1 MAGTSTEVK
10 RLEEY
15 IDQSDWRVKAN
26 ANQGYSV
33 GGAILNVAGGA
44 AAGFWFK
51 QYGEEI
57 ANLHKD
63 GDFYIHDLDYVSGYC
78 CGHSLRSLLLEGF
91 NGVEGKISSN
101 PPKHLSSALNQ
112 MVNFLGTLQNE
123 WAGAQAFSSVDTLLA
138 PYVWIE
144 REDIRKEMQNLGA
157 DVDNDDAKQKI
168 EEALT
173 KRVHQL
179 FQELIFNLS
188 VSSRWGNQTVF
199 SNFSFDIKP
208 PKDLADKNPIVGG
221 EPMNMVYADF
231 QKEMDLINI
240 TFCDVMYEG
249 DRDGRIFS
257 FPIPTYS
264 MTKDFPYYS
273 DVGDAIFK
281 LTAKY
286 GSPYFANYTN
296 TTMSPEDARS
306 MCPLTGDTKVLV
318 RSSRGTMTMTIHD
331 MYRNWLCGKVKN
343 YYVWDGGSWCKAI
356 PNCQGKQSFL
366 IITLG
371 NGDIVKMGKHHLQY
385 LPEKNASIEAKDLQ
399 IGDYIPFNSKQTND
413 DVALG
418 SFEAGVVIGAFAGDG
433 SFDRD
438 GVIYSLSSEP
448 KDDETEKYI
457 REFFETLGFGV
468 SKFVQGGLRTI
479 RCGNGSKSYITRFIE
494 GTALTKKFKSI
505 VFKQS
510 SDFLRGILY
519 GFKLTDG
526 SRDRNRLYSASEMLM
541 DDLKIITNILGKK
554 HSLVNA
560 DERPNRLGTNPVYRL
575 DIPDR
580 ASYGELFKTIGGY
593 NCYPITDIREVDE
606 EQTLY
611 CMEVQNDN
619 HLFTLANGIL
629 THNCRLRLDLR
640 ELKRRGGGLFGS
652 SEQTGSIGVVTLNMA
667 RIGALY
673 KTKEEMY
680 KRIDYLMDMAKT
692 SLLIKRK
699 VITDLLERGFYPYTK
714 RYLGSFNNFFNT
726 IGVNGMNEMVEN
738 MTDKKENITTEFG
751 QAFCEETLKHINDRL
766 LKYQQESGSLWNME
780 GTPAEGATY
789 KLAMSDKKKYGSEYV
804 YYTNSS
810 QLPTGFTDDPFLAI
824 KMQENLQSLYTG
836 GTVLHL
842 YLSRALGNTETQSR
856 DLTRE
861 LIRRAMIHSKLPY
874 VSATPVFSVCPEHG
888 YIYGENPVCPK
899 CGKKTEV
906 WSRVMGYYRPRDS
919 YNIGKRYEHDHKK
932 LFDAELTQKELEVEK
947 DEIVPMKTVDGQFID
962 KHAA

>member
-157 DVDNDDAKQKI
+157 DVDSDDVKQKI

-306 MCPLTGDTKVLV
+306 MCPLTGDTKVLIRTYNGV
-318 RSSRGTMTMTIHD
+318 DNIEIGELFNKCEENSKYSFE
-331 MYRNWLCGKVKN
+331 
-343 YYVWDGGSWCKAI
+343 VWDGEKWCYAK
-356 PNCQGKQSFL
+356 PNYQGIQKYL
-366 IITLG
+366 IIKTDTG
-371 NGDIVKMGKHHLQY
+371 EIIKMGMNHIQCLLDGSTKLGSELKVGDE
-385 LPEKNASIEAKDLQ
+385 LPFILLAQLKYHGFEFSSPCYGSRKIASIK
-399 IGDYIPFNSKQTND
+399 
-413 DVALG
+413 
-418 SFEAGVVIGAFAGDG
+418 EAG
-433 SFDRD
+433 
-438 GVIYSLSSEP
+438 
-448 KDDETEKYI
+448 
-457 REFFETLGFGV
+457 
-468 SKFVQGGLRTI
+468 
-479 RCGNGSKSYITRFIE
+479 
-494 GTALTKKFKSI
+494 
-505 VFKQS
+505 
-510 SDFLRGILY
+510 
-519 GFKLTDG
+519 
-526 SRDRNRLYSASEMLM
+526 
-541 DDLKIITNILGKK
+541 
-554 HSLVNA
+554 
-560 DERPNRLGTNPVYRL
+560 DERP
-575 DIPDR
+575 
-580 ASYGELFKTIGGY
+580 
-593 NCYPITDIREVDE
+593 
-606 EQTLY
+606 LY

-619 HLFTLANGIL
+619 HLFLLANGIL

-919 YNIGKRYEHDHKK
+919 YNIGKRYEHDHKR

>member
-157 DVDNDDAKQKI
+157 DVDSDDAKQKI

-306 MCPLTGDTKVLV
+306 MC
-318 RSSRGTMTMTIHD
+318 
-331 MYRNWLCGKVKN
+331 
-343 YYVWDGGSWCKAI
+343 
-356 PNCQGKQSFL
+356 
-366 IITLG
+366 
-371 NGDIVKMGKHHLQY
+371 
-385 LPEKNASIEAKDLQ
+385 
-399 IGDYIPFNSKQTND
+399 
-413 DVALG
+413 
-418 SFEAGVVIGAFAGDG
+418 
-433 SFDRD
+433 
-438 GVIYSLSSEP
+438 
-448 KDDETEKYI
+448 
-457 REFFETLGFGV
+457 
-468 SKFVQGGLRTI
+468 
-479 RCGNGSKSYITRFIE
+479 
-494 GTALTKKFKSI
+494 
-505 VFKQS
+505 
-510 SDFLRGILY
+510 
-519 GFKLTDG
+519 
-526 SRDRNRLYSASEMLM
+526 
-541 DDLKIITNILGKK
+541 
-554 HSLVNA
+554 
-560 DERPNRLGTNPVYRL
+560 
-575 DIPDR
+575 
-580 ASYGELFKTIGGY
+580 
-593 NCYPITDIREVDE
+593 
-606 EQTLY
+606 
-611 CMEVQNDN
+611 
-619 HLFTLANGIL
+619 
-629 THNCRLRLDLR
+629 CRLRLDLR

-962 KHAA
+962 KQAA

>member
-157 DVDNDDAKQKI
+157 DVDSDDAKQKI

-318 RSSRGTMTMTIHD
+318 RTYNGVDNIEIGELFNKCEENSKYSFE
-331 MYRNWLCGKVKN
+331 
-343 YYVWDGGSWCKAI
+343 VWDGEKWCYAK
-356 PNCQGKQSFL
+356 PNYQGIQKYL
-366 IITLG
+366 IIKTDTG
-371 NGDIVKMGKHHLQY
+371 EIIKMGMNHIQCLLDGSIKLGSELKVGDE
-385 LPEKNASIEAKDLQ
+385 LPFILLAQLKYNGFEFSSPCYGSRKIASIKEA
-399 IGDYIPFNSKQTND
+399 
-413 DVALG
+413 
-418 SFEAGVVIGAFAGDG
+418 E
-433 SFDRD
+433 
-438 GVIYSLSSEP
+438 
-448 KDDETEKYI
+448 
-457 REFFETLGFGV
+457 
-468 SKFVQGGLRTI
+468 
-479 RCGNGSKSYITRFIE
+479 
-494 GTALTKKFKSI
+494 
-505 VFKQS
+505 
-510 SDFLRGILY
+510 
-519 GFKLTDG
+519 
-526 SRDRNRLYSASEMLM
+526 
-541 DDLKIITNILGKK
+541 
-554 HSLVNA
+554 
-560 DERPNRLGTNPVYRL
+560 DERP
-575 DIPDR
+575 
-580 ASYGELFKTIGGY
+580 
-593 NCYPITDIREVDE
+593 
-606 EQTLY
+606 LY

-947 DEIVPMKTVDGQFID
+947 DEIVPMKTVDGQLID

>member
-157 DVDNDDAKQKI
+157 DVDNDDAKRKI

-306 MCPLTGDTKVLV
+306 MCPLTGDTKVLIRTYNGV
-318 RSSRGTMTMTIHD
+318 DNIEIGELFNKCEENSKYSFE
-331 MYRNWLCGKVKN
+331 
-343 YYVWDGGSWCKAI
+343 VWDGEKWCYAK
-356 PNCQGKQSFL
+356 PNYQGIQKYL
-366 IITLG
+366 IIKTDTG
-371 NGDIVKMGKHHLQY
+371 EIIKMGMNHIQCLLDGSTKLGSELKVGDE
-385 LPEKNASIEAKDLQ
+385 LPFILLAQLKYHGFEFSSPCYGSRKIASIK
-399 IGDYIPFNSKQTND
+399 
-413 DVALG
+413 
-418 SFEAGVVIGAFAGDG
+418 EAG
-433 SFDRD
+433 
-438 GVIYSLSSEP
+438 
-448 KDDETEKYI
+448 
-457 REFFETLGFGV
+457 
-468 SKFVQGGLRTI
+468 
-479 RCGNGSKSYITRFIE
+479 
-494 GTALTKKFKSI
+494 
-505 VFKQS
+505 
-510 SDFLRGILY
+510 
-519 GFKLTDG
+519 
-526 SRDRNRLYSASEMLM
+526 
-541 DDLKIITNILGKK
+541 
-554 HSLVNA
+554 
-560 DERPNRLGTNPVYRL
+560 DERP
-575 DIPDR
+575 
-580 ASYGELFKTIGGY
+580 
-593 NCYPITDIREVDE
+593 
-606 EQTLY
+606 LY

-619 HLFTLANGIL
+619 HLFLLANGIL

>member
-157 DVDNDDAKQKI
+157 DVDSDDVKQKI

-306 MCPLTGDTKVLV
+306 MCPLTGDTKVLIRTYNGV
-318 RSSRGTMTMTIHD
+318 DNIEIGELFNKCEENSKYSFE
-331 MYRNWLCGKVKN
+331 
-343 YYVWDGGSWCKAI
+343 VWDGEKWCYAK
-356 PNCQGKQSFL
+356 PNYQGIQKYL
-366 IITLG
+366 IIKTDTG
-371 NGDIVKMGKHHLQY
+371 EIIKMGMNHIQCLLDGSTKLGSELKVGDE
-385 LPEKNASIEAKDLQ
+385 LPFILLAQLKYHGFEFSSPCYGSRKIASIK
-399 IGDYIPFNSKQTND
+399 
-413 DVALG
+413 
-418 SFEAGVVIGAFAGDG
+418 EAG
-433 SFDRD
+433 
-438 GVIYSLSSEP
+438 
-448 KDDETEKYI
+448 
-457 REFFETLGFGV
+457 
-468 SKFVQGGLRTI
+468 
-479 RCGNGSKSYITRFIE
+479 
-494 GTALTKKFKSI
+494 
-505 VFKQS
+505 
-510 SDFLRGILY
+510 
-519 GFKLTDG
+519 
-526 SRDRNRLYSASEMLM
+526 
-541 DDLKIITNILGKK
+541 
-554 HSLVNA
+554 
-560 DERPNRLGTNPVYRL
+560 DERP
-575 DIPDR
+575 
-580 ASYGELFKTIGGY
+580 
-593 NCYPITDIREVDE
+593 
-606 EQTLY
+606 LY

-619 HLFTLANGIL
+619 HLFLLANGIL

-640 ELKRRGGGLFGS
+640 ELKRRGGVLFGS

-919 YNIGKRYEHDHKK
+919 YNIGKRYEHDHKR

>member
-1 MAGTSTEVK
+1 MAGVSTEVK

-51 QYGEEI
+51 QYGDEI

-144 REDIRKEMQNLGA
+144 REDIRKEFKDLGV
-157 DVDNDDAKQKI
+157 DVEKDEIEAKI
-168 EEALT
+168 EETLK
-173 KRVHQL
+173 KRVHQQI
-179 FQELIFNLS
+179 QELIFNLS

-199 SNFSFDIKP
+199 SNFSFDIRP

-221 EPMNMVYADF
+221 EPMDMVYADF
-231 QKEMDLINI
+231 QKEMDLLNI
-240 TFCDVMYEG
+240 TFCNVMYEG

-273 DVGDAIFK
+273 EVGDAIFR

-306 MCPLTGDTKVLV
+306 MCPLTGDTEVLV
-318 RSSRGTMTMTIHD
+318 RHEHGALVKPIKE
-331 MYRNWLCGKVKN
+331 MYDTCEKDGSL
-343 YYVWDGGSWCKAI
+343 YYQVWDGEAWRNAR
-356 PNCQGKQSFL
+356 PNCQGKQKYL
-366 IITLG
+366 ILTLKSG
-371 NGDIVKMGKHHLQY
+371 ETIKMGKHHLQF
-385 LPEKNASIEAKDLQ
+385 LPERKDSVEAQELKV
-399 IGDYIPFNSKQTND
+399 GDFLAYDTNCP
-413 DVALG
+413 
-418 SFEAGVVIGAFAGDG
+418 
-433 SFDRD
+433 D
-438 GVIYSLSSEP
+438 GVLTNQATNVLIEQESEAH
-448 KDDETEKYI
+448 I
-457 REFFETLGFGV
+457 L
-468 SKFVQGGLRTI
+468 
-479 RCGNGSKSYITRFIE
+479 NGYYCE
-494 GTALTKKFKSI
+494 
-505 VFKQS
+505 Q
-510 SDFLRGILY
+510 
-519 GFKLTDG
+519 
-526 SRDRNRLYSASEMLM
+526 
-541 DDLKIITNILGKK
+541 
-554 HSLVNA
+554 
-560 DERPNRLGTNPVYRL
+560 
-575 DIPDR
+575 
-580 ASYGELFKTIGGY
+580 
-593 NCYPITDIREVDE
+593 ITDIKESDTE
-606 EQTLY
+606 ETLY
-611 CMEVQNDN
+611 CMEVDNEN
-619 HLFTLANGIL
+619 HLFTLGNGIL

-640 ELKRRGGGLFGS
+640 ELKKRGGGLFGS

-673 KTKEEMY
+673 KTEEEMF
-680 KRIDYLMDMAKT
+680 KRVDYLMEMAKT
-692 SLLIKRK
+692 SLLIKRR

-726 IGVNGMNEMVEN
+726 IGVNGVNEMIEN
-738 MTDKKENITTEFG
+738 MTDKKENITTDFGREF
-751 QAFCEETLKHINDRL
+751 AEKILTHINDRL
-766 LKYQQESGSLWNME
+766 LKYQQESGSLWNLE
-780 GTPAEGATY
+780 ATPAEGATY

-804 YYTNSS
+804 YYTNST

-842 YLSRALGNTETQSR
+842 YLSKALGNTDAQSR

-861 LIRRAMIHSKLPY
+861 LVKRSISQSKLPY
-874 VSATPVFSVCPEHG
+874 VSITPVFSVCPEHG
-888 YIYGENPVCPK
+888 YIYGEHAVCPK

-919 YNIGKRYEHDHKK
+919 YNVGKRYEHDNKK
-932 LFDAELTQKELEVEK
+932 LFDAELTQKELESEENLEPFK
-947 DEIVPMKTVDGQFID
+947 DCAGEEV
-962 KHAA
+962 HEAA

>member
-51 QYGEEI
+51 QYGDEI

-157 DVDNDDAKQKI
+157 DVDSEEAKQKI
-168 EEALT
+168 EEVLK

-273 DVGDAIFK
+273 EVGDAIFK

-318 RSSRGTMTMTIHD
+318 RTYKGTDTIEISK
-331 MYRNWLCGKVKN
+331 LFGKCEETPN
-343 YYVWDGGSWCKAI
+343 FAFEVWDGEKWCNAK
-356 PNCQGKQSFL
+356 PNYQGVQKYL
-366 IITLG
+366 IIKMDMG
-371 NGDIVKMGKHHLQY
+371 EIVKMGLNHIQCLSDGTAKLGSELKIGDEIPFIRLAQVEHKCLVDTVPCY
-385 LPEKNASIEAKDLQ
+385 GSRKIASIQ
-399 IGDYIPFNSKQTND
+399 
-413 DVALG
+413 
-418 SFEAGVVIGAFAGDG
+418 EAG
-433 SFDRD
+433 
-438 GVIYSLSSEP
+438 
-448 KDDETEKYI
+448 DE
-457 REFFETLGFGV
+457 
-468 SKFVQGGLRTI
+468 Q
-479 RCGNGSKSYITRFIE
+479 
-494 GTALTKKFKSI
+494 
-505 VFKQS
+505 
-510 SDFLRGILY
+510 
-519 GFKLTDG
+519 
-526 SRDRNRLYSASEMLM
+526 
-541 DDLKIITNILGKK
+541 
-554 HSLVNA
+554 
-560 DERPNRLGTNPVYRL
+560 P
-575 DIPDR
+575 
-580 ASYGELFKTIGGY
+580 
-593 NCYPITDIREVDE
+593 
-606 EQTLY
+606 LY

-714 RYLGSFNNFFNT
+714 RYLGSFKNFFNT

-751 QAFCEETLKHINDRL
+751 QAFCEETLKHINDNL
-766 LKYQQESGSLWNME
+766 LKYQQESDTLWNME
-780 GTPAEGATY
+780 ATPAEGCFAGDTKVVTTEGVKRMDEIVGRTDIGVLSYNEKTHKREFKTPDWVRQTGVKRVLKVTFDNGQEVICTGNHPFAVFQSNNESEEIKYVAAQDLKEGMMQSNHIVKSVEWLDYEIPVYNMEIPVNHNYFVGGDKGVLVHNCTY

-861 LIRRAMIHSKLPY
+861 LIRRAMVHSKLPY

-888 YIYGENPVCPK
+888 YIYGESPVCPK

>member
-51 QYGEEI
+51 QYGDEI

-144 REDIRKEMQNLGA
+144 REDIRKELADMGA
-157 DVDNDDAKQKI
+157 DVDTAESKKKI
-168 EEALT
+168 EDVLK

-240 TFCDVMYEG
+240 TFCEVMYEG

-273 DVGDAIFK
+273 EVGDAIFK

-306 MCPLTGDTKVLV
+306 MC
-318 RSSRGTMTMTIHD
+318 
-331 MYRNWLCGKVKN
+331 
-343 YYVWDGGSWCKAI
+343 
-356 PNCQGKQSFL
+356 
-366 IITLG
+366 
-371 NGDIVKMGKHHLQY
+371 
-385 LPEKNASIEAKDLQ
+385 
-399 IGDYIPFNSKQTND
+399 
-413 DVALG
+413 
-418 SFEAGVVIGAFAGDG
+418 
-433 SFDRD
+433 
-438 GVIYSLSSEP
+438 
-448 KDDETEKYI
+448 
-457 REFFETLGFGV
+457 
-468 SKFVQGGLRTI
+468 
-479 RCGNGSKSYITRFIE
+479 
-494 GTALTKKFKSI
+494 
-505 VFKQS
+505 
-510 SDFLRGILY
+510 
-519 GFKLTDG
+519 
-526 SRDRNRLYSASEMLM
+526 
-541 DDLKIITNILGKK
+541 
-554 HSLVNA
+554 
-560 DERPNRLGTNPVYRL
+560 
-575 DIPDR
+575 
-580 ASYGELFKTIGGY
+580 
-593 NCYPITDIREVDE
+593 
-606 EQTLY
+606 
-611 CMEVQNDN
+611 
-619 HLFTLANGIL
+619 
-629 THNCRLRLDLR
+629 CRLRLDLR

-714 RYLGSFNNFFNT
+714 RYLGSFKNFFNT
-726 IGVNGMNEMVEN
+726 IGVNGMNEMIEN

-751 QAFCEETLKHINDRL
+751 QVFCEETLKHINDNL
-766 LKYQQESGSLWNME
+766 LKYQQESDTLWNME
-780 GTPAEGATY
+780 ATPAEGCFAGDTEVVTTEGVKRIDEIVGRTDIGVLSYNEKTHKREFRTPDWVRQTGVKRVLKVTFDNGQEVICTGNHPFAVLQSDVEAEEIKYVAAQDLKAGMLQPNHIVKSVEWLDYEIPVYNMEIPENHNYFVGGDKGVLVHNCTY

-861 LIRRAMIHSKLPY
+861 LIRRAMVHSKLPY

-932 LFDAELTQKELEVEK
+932 LFDAELTQKELEIEK

>member
-157 DVDNDDAKQKI
+157 DVDNDDAKRKI

-306 MCPLTGDTKVLV
+306 MC
-318 RSSRGTMTMTIHD
+318 
-331 MYRNWLCGKVKN
+331 
-343 YYVWDGGSWCKAI
+343 
-356 PNCQGKQSFL
+356 
-366 IITLG
+366 
-371 NGDIVKMGKHHLQY
+371 
-385 LPEKNASIEAKDLQ
+385 
-399 IGDYIPFNSKQTND
+399 
-413 DVALG
+413 
-418 SFEAGVVIGAFAGDG
+418 
-433 SFDRD
+433 
-438 GVIYSLSSEP
+438 
-448 KDDETEKYI
+448 
-457 REFFETLGFGV
+457 
-468 SKFVQGGLRTI
+468 
-479 RCGNGSKSYITRFIE
+479 
-494 GTALTKKFKSI
+494 
-505 VFKQS
+505 
-510 SDFLRGILY
+510 
-519 GFKLTDG
+519 
-526 SRDRNRLYSASEMLM
+526 
-541 DDLKIITNILGKK
+541 
-554 HSLVNA
+554 
-560 DERPNRLGTNPVYRL
+560 
-575 DIPDR
+575 
-580 ASYGELFKTIGGY
+580 
-593 NCYPITDIREVDE
+593 
-606 EQTLY
+606 
-611 CMEVQNDN
+611 
-619 HLFTLANGIL
+619 
-629 THNCRLRLDLR
+629 CRLRLDLR

-751 QAFCEETLKHINDRL
+751 QAFCEETLRHINDRL

-962 KHAA
+962 KHVA

>member
-157 DVDNDDAKQKI
+157 DVDSDDAKQKI

-306 MCPLTGDTKVLV
+306 MC
-318 RSSRGTMTMTIHD
+318 
-331 MYRNWLCGKVKN
+331 
-343 YYVWDGGSWCKAI
+343 
-356 PNCQGKQSFL
+356 
-366 IITLG
+366 
-371 NGDIVKMGKHHLQY
+371 
-385 LPEKNASIEAKDLQ
+385 
-399 IGDYIPFNSKQTND
+399 
-413 DVALG
+413 
-418 SFEAGVVIGAFAGDG
+418 
-433 SFDRD
+433 
-438 GVIYSLSSEP
+438 
-448 KDDETEKYI
+448 
-457 REFFETLGFGV
+457 
-468 SKFVQGGLRTI
+468 
-479 RCGNGSKSYITRFIE
+479 
-494 GTALTKKFKSI
+494 
-505 VFKQS
+505 
-510 SDFLRGILY
+510 
-519 GFKLTDG
+519 
-526 SRDRNRLYSASEMLM
+526 
-541 DDLKIITNILGKK
+541 
-554 HSLVNA
+554 
-560 DERPNRLGTNPVYRL
+560 
-575 DIPDR
+575 
-580 ASYGELFKTIGGY
+580 
-593 NCYPITDIREVDE
+593 
-606 EQTLY
+606 
-611 CMEVQNDN
+611 
-619 HLFTLANGIL
+619 
-629 THNCRLRLDLR
+629 CRLRLDLR

-888 YIYGENPVCPK
+888 YIYGETPVCPK

>member
-306 MCPLTGDTKVLV
+306 MC
-318 RSSRGTMTMTIHD
+318 
-331 MYRNWLCGKVKN
+331 
-343 YYVWDGGSWCKAI
+343 
-356 PNCQGKQSFL
+356 
-366 IITLG
+366 
-371 NGDIVKMGKHHLQY
+371 
-385 LPEKNASIEAKDLQ
+385 
-399 IGDYIPFNSKQTND
+399 
-413 DVALG
+413 
-418 SFEAGVVIGAFAGDG
+418 
-433 SFDRD
+433 
-438 GVIYSLSSEP
+438 
-448 KDDETEKYI
+448 
-457 REFFETLGFGV
+457 
-468 SKFVQGGLRTI
+468 
-479 RCGNGSKSYITRFIE
+479 
-494 GTALTKKFKSI
+494 
-505 VFKQS
+505 
-510 SDFLRGILY
+510 
-519 GFKLTDG
+519 
-526 SRDRNRLYSASEMLM
+526 
-541 DDLKIITNILGKK
+541 
-554 HSLVNA
+554 
-560 DERPNRLGTNPVYRL
+560 
-575 DIPDR
+575 
-580 ASYGELFKTIGGY
+580 
-593 NCYPITDIREVDE
+593 
-606 EQTLY
+606 
-611 CMEVQNDN
+611 
-619 HLFTLANGIL
+619 
-629 THNCRLRLDLR
+629 CRLRLDLR

>member
-318 RSSRGTMTMTIHD
+318 RTYNGVDNIEIGELF
-331 MYRNWLCGKVKN
+331 NKCEEN
-343 YYVWDGGSWCKAI
+343 YKYTFEVWDGEKWCYAK
-356 PNCQGKQSFL
+356 PNYQGIQKYL
-366 IITLG
+366 IIKTDTG
-371 NGDIVKMGKHHLQY
+371 EIIKMGMNHIQCLLDGSTKLGSELKVGDE
-385 LPEKNASIEAKDLQ
+385 LPFILLAQLKYRGFEFSSPCYGSRKIASIKEA
-399 IGDYIPFNSKQTND
+399 
-413 DVALG
+413 V
-418 SFEAGVVIGAFAGDG
+418 
-433 SFDRD
+433 
-438 GVIYSLSSEP
+438 
-448 KDDETEKYI
+448 
-457 REFFETLGFGV
+457 
-468 SKFVQGGLRTI
+468 
-479 RCGNGSKSYITRFIE
+479 
-494 GTALTKKFKSI
+494 
-505 VFKQS
+505 
-510 SDFLRGILY
+510 
-519 GFKLTDG
+519 
-526 SRDRNRLYSASEMLM
+526 
-541 DDLKIITNILGKK
+541 
-554 HSLVNA
+554 
-560 DERPNRLGTNPVYRL
+560 DERP
-575 DIPDR
+575 
-580 ASYGELFKTIGGY
+580 
-593 NCYPITDIREVDE
+593 
-606 EQTLY
+606 LY

-619 HLFTLANGIL
+619 HLFLLANGIL

-751 QAFCEETLKHINDRL
+751 QAFCEETLRHINDRL

>member
-157 DVDNDDAKQKI
+157 DVDSDDAKQKI

-306 MCPLTGDTKVLV
+306 MC
-318 RSSRGTMTMTIHD
+318 
-331 MYRNWLCGKVKN
+331 
-343 YYVWDGGSWCKAI
+343 
-356 PNCQGKQSFL
+356 
-366 IITLG
+366 
-371 NGDIVKMGKHHLQY
+371 
-385 LPEKNASIEAKDLQ
+385 
-399 IGDYIPFNSKQTND
+399 
-413 DVALG
+413 
-418 SFEAGVVIGAFAGDG
+418 
-433 SFDRD
+433 
-438 GVIYSLSSEP
+438 
-448 KDDETEKYI
+448 
-457 REFFETLGFGV
+457 
-468 SKFVQGGLRTI
+468 
-479 RCGNGSKSYITRFIE
+479 
-494 GTALTKKFKSI
+494 
-505 VFKQS
+505 
-510 SDFLRGILY
+510 
-519 GFKLTDG
+519 
-526 SRDRNRLYSASEMLM
+526 
-541 DDLKIITNILGKK
+541 
-554 HSLVNA
+554 
-560 DERPNRLGTNPVYRL
+560 
-575 DIPDR
+575 
-580 ASYGELFKTIGGY
+580 
-593 NCYPITDIREVDE
+593 
-606 EQTLY
+606 
-611 CMEVQNDN
+611 
-619 HLFTLANGIL
+619 
-629 THNCRLRLDLR
+629 CRLRLDLR

-861 LIRRAMIHSKLPY
+861 LIRRAMFYSKLPY

-947 DEIVPMKTVDGQFID
+947 DEIVPMKTVDGQFVD

>member
-1 MAGTSTEVK
+1 MAGVSTEVK

-51 QYGEEI
+51 QYGDEI

-144 REDIRKEMQNLGA
+144 REDIRKEFKDLGV
-157 DVDNDDAKQKI
+157 DVEKDEIKTKI
-168 EEALT
+168 EETLK
-173 KRVHQL
+173 KRVHQQI
-179 FQELIFNLS
+179 QELIFNLS

-199 SNFSFDIKP
+199 SNFSFDIRP

-221 EPMNMVYADF
+221 EPMDMVYADF
-231 QKEMDLINI
+231 QNEMDLLNI
-240 TFCDVMYEG
+240 TFCNVMYEG

-273 DVGDAIFK
+273 EVGDAIFR

-306 MCPLTGDTKVLV
+306 MCPLTGDTEVLV
-318 RSSRGTMTMTIHD
+318 RHKYGAIGKPIKE
-331 MYRNWLCGKVKN
+331 MYDVCEKDGSLC
-343 YYVWDGGSWCKAI
+343 YQVWDGEAWRNAR
-356 PNCQGKQSFL
+356 PNCQGKQKYL
-366 IITLG
+366 IITLKTG
-371 NGDIVKMGKHHLQY
+371 ETIKMGKHHLQF
-385 LPEKNASIEAKDLQ
+385 LPERNDSVEAQDLKV
-399 IGDYIPFNSKQTND
+399 GDFLAYDTNCP
-413 DVALG
+413 
-418 SFEAGVVIGAFAGDG
+418 
-433 SFDRD
+433 D
-438 GVIYSLSSEP
+438 GVLTSQAVDALIEQ
-448 KDDETEKYI
+448 ETE
-457 REFFETLGFGV
+457 
-468 SKFVQGGLRTI
+468 
-479 RCGNGSKSYITRFIE
+479 
-494 GTALTKKFKSI
+494 AHI
-505 VFKQS
+505 VK
-510 SDFLRGILY
+510 
-519 GFKLTDG
+519 
-526 SRDRNRLYSASEMLM
+526 
-541 DDLKIITNILGKK
+541 
-554 HSLVNA
+554 
-560 DERPNRLGTNPVYRL
+560 
-575 DIPDR
+575 
-580 ASYGELFKTIGGY
+580 GY
-593 NCYPITDIREVDE
+593 YCEQITDIKESDTE
-606 EQTLY
+606 ETLY
-611 CMEVQNDN
+611 CMEVDNEN
-619 HLFTLANGIL
+619 HLFTLGNGIL

-640 ELKRRGGGLFGS
+640 ELKKRGGGLFGS

-673 KTKEEMY
+673 KTEEEMF
-680 KRIDYLMDMAKT
+680 KRIDYLMEMAKT
-692 SLLIKRK
+692 SLLIKRR

-726 IGVNGMNEMVEN
+726 IGVNGVNEMIEN
-738 MTDKKENITTEFG
+738 MTDKKENITTDFGREF
-751 QAFCEETLKHINDRL
+751 AEKILTHINDRL
-766 LKYQQESGSLWNME
+766 LKYQQESGSLWNLE
-780 GTPAEGATY
+780 ATPAEGATY

-804 YYTNSS
+804 YYTNST
-810 QLPTGFTDDPFLAI
+810 QLPTGYTDDPFLAI

-842 YLSRALGNTETQSR
+842 YLSKALGNTDVQSR

-861 LIRRAMIHSKLPY
+861 LVKRSISQSKLPY
-874 VSATPVFSVCPEHG
+874 VSITPVFSVCPEHG
-888 YIYGENPVCPK
+888 YIYGEHAVCPK

-919 YNIGKRYEHDHKK
+919 YNIGKRYEHDNKK
-932 LFDAELTQKELEVEK
+932 LFDAELTQRELEGEENLEPFK
-947 DEIVPMKTVDGQFID
+947 DGIGEEVHK
-962 KHAA
+962 AA

>member
-157 DVDNDDAKQKI
+157 DVDSDDAKQKI

-318 RSSRGTMTMTIHD
+318 RTYNGVDNIEIGELFNKCEENSKYSFE
-331 MYRNWLCGKVKN
+331 
-343 YYVWDGGSWCKAI
+343 VWDGEKWCYAK
-356 PNCQGKQSFL
+356 PNYQGIQKYL
-366 IITLG
+366 IIKTDTG
-371 NGDIVKMGKHHLQY
+371 EIIKMGMNHIQCLLDGSTKLGSELKVGDE
-385 LPEKNASIEAKDLQ
+385 LPFILLAQLKYNGFEFSSPCYGSRKIASIK
-399 IGDYIPFNSKQTND
+399 
-413 DVALG
+413 
-418 SFEAGVVIGAFAGDG
+418 EAG
-433 SFDRD
+433 
-438 GVIYSLSSEP
+438 
-448 KDDETEKYI
+448 
-457 REFFETLGFGV
+457 
-468 SKFVQGGLRTI
+468 
-479 RCGNGSKSYITRFIE
+479 
-494 GTALTKKFKSI
+494 
-505 VFKQS
+505 
-510 SDFLRGILY
+510 
-519 GFKLTDG
+519 
-526 SRDRNRLYSASEMLM
+526 
-541 DDLKIITNILGKK
+541 
-554 HSLVNA
+554 
-560 DERPNRLGTNPVYRL
+560 DERP
-575 DIPDR
+575 
-580 ASYGELFKTIGGY
+580 
-593 NCYPITDIREVDE
+593 
-606 EQTLY
+606 LY

-751 QAFCEETLKHINDRL
+751 QAFCEETLRHINDRL

>member
-157 DVDNDDAKQKI
+157 DVDSDDAKQKI

-318 RSSRGTMTMTIHD
+318 RTYNGVDNIEIGELFNKCEENSKYSFE
-331 MYRNWLCGKVKN
+331 
-343 YYVWDGGSWCKAI
+343 VWDGEKWCYAK
-356 PNCQGKQSFL
+356 PNYQGIQKYL
-366 IITLG
+366 IIKTDTG
-371 NGDIVKMGKHHLQY
+371 EIIKMGMNHIQCLLDGSTKLGSELKVGDE
-385 LPEKNASIEAKDLQ
+385 LPFILLAQLKYNGFEFSSPCYGSRKIASIK
-399 IGDYIPFNSKQTND
+399 
-413 DVALG
+413 
-418 SFEAGVVIGAFAGDG
+418 EAG
-433 SFDRD
+433 
-438 GVIYSLSSEP
+438 
-448 KDDETEKYI
+448 
-457 REFFETLGFGV
+457 
-468 SKFVQGGLRTI
+468 
-479 RCGNGSKSYITRFIE
+479 
-494 GTALTKKFKSI
+494 
-505 VFKQS
+505 
-510 SDFLRGILY
+510 
-519 GFKLTDG
+519 
-526 SRDRNRLYSASEMLM
+526 
-541 DDLKIITNILGKK
+541 
-554 HSLVNA
+554 
-560 DERPNRLGTNPVYRL
+560 DERP
-575 DIPDR
+575 
-580 ASYGELFKTIGGY
+580 
-593 NCYPITDIREVDE
+593 
-606 EQTLY
+606 LY

-619 HLFTLANGIL
+619 HLFLLANGIL

-789 KLAMSDKKKYGSEYV
+789 KLALSDKKKYGSEYV

-947 DEIVPMKTVDGQFID
+947 DEIVPMKTVDGQLID

>member
-157 DVDNDDAKQKI
+157 DVDSDDAKQKI

-306 MCPLTGDTKVLV
+306 MC
-318 RSSRGTMTMTIHD
+318 
-331 MYRNWLCGKVKN
+331 
-343 YYVWDGGSWCKAI
+343 
-356 PNCQGKQSFL
+356 
-366 IITLG
+366 
-371 NGDIVKMGKHHLQY
+371 
-385 LPEKNASIEAKDLQ
+385 
-399 IGDYIPFNSKQTND
+399 
-413 DVALG
+413 
-418 SFEAGVVIGAFAGDG
+418 
-433 SFDRD
+433 
-438 GVIYSLSSEP
+438 
-448 KDDETEKYI
+448 
-457 REFFETLGFGV
+457 
-468 SKFVQGGLRTI
+468 
-479 RCGNGSKSYITRFIE
+479 
-494 GTALTKKFKSI
+494 
-505 VFKQS
+505 
-510 SDFLRGILY
+510 
-519 GFKLTDG
+519 
-526 SRDRNRLYSASEMLM
+526 
-541 DDLKIITNILGKK
+541 
-554 HSLVNA
+554 
-560 DERPNRLGTNPVYRL
+560 
-575 DIPDR
+575 
-580 ASYGELFKTIGGY
+580 
-593 NCYPITDIREVDE
+593 
-606 EQTLY
+606 
-611 CMEVQNDN
+611 
-619 HLFTLANGIL
+619 
-629 THNCRLRLDLR
+629 CRLRLDLR

>member
-157 DVDNDDAKQKI
+157 DVDSDDVKQKI

-306 MCPLTGDTKVLV
+306 MCPLTGDTKVLIRTYNGV
-318 RSSRGTMTMTIHD
+318 DNIEIGELFNKCEENSKYSFE
-331 MYRNWLCGKVKN
+331 
-343 YYVWDGGSWCKAI
+343 VWDGEKWCYAK
-356 PNCQGKQSFL
+356 PNYQGIQKYL
-366 IITLG
+366 IIKTDTG
-371 NGDIVKMGKHHLQY
+371 EIIKMGMNHIQCLLDGSTKLGSELKVGDE
-385 LPEKNASIEAKDLQ
+385 LPFILLAQLKYHGFEFSSPCYGSRKIASIK
-399 IGDYIPFNSKQTND
+399 
-413 DVALG
+413 
-418 SFEAGVVIGAFAGDG
+418 EAG
-433 SFDRD
+433 
-438 GVIYSLSSEP
+438 
-448 KDDETEKYI
+448 
-457 REFFETLGFGV
+457 
-468 SKFVQGGLRTI
+468 
-479 RCGNGSKSYITRFIE
+479 
-494 GTALTKKFKSI
+494 
-505 VFKQS
+505 
-510 SDFLRGILY
+510 
-519 GFKLTDG
+519 
-526 SRDRNRLYSASEMLM
+526 
-541 DDLKIITNILGKK
+541 
-554 HSLVNA
+554 
-560 DERPNRLGTNPVYRL
+560 DERP
-575 DIPDR
+575 
-580 ASYGELFKTIGGY
+580 
-593 NCYPITDIREVDE
+593 
-606 EQTLY
+606 LY

-619 HLFTLANGIL
+619 HLFLLANGIL

>member
-157 DVDNDDAKQKI
+157 DVDSDDAKQKI

-306 MCPLTGDTKVLV
+306 MC
-318 RSSRGTMTMTIHD
+318 
-331 MYRNWLCGKVKN
+331 
-343 YYVWDGGSWCKAI
+343 
-356 PNCQGKQSFL
+356 
-366 IITLG
+366 
-371 NGDIVKMGKHHLQY
+371 
-385 LPEKNASIEAKDLQ
+385 
-399 IGDYIPFNSKQTND
+399 
-413 DVALG
+413 
-418 SFEAGVVIGAFAGDG
+418 
-433 SFDRD
+433 
-438 GVIYSLSSEP
+438 
-448 KDDETEKYI
+448 
-457 REFFETLGFGV
+457 
-468 SKFVQGGLRTI
+468 
-479 RCGNGSKSYITRFIE
+479 
-494 GTALTKKFKSI
+494 
-505 VFKQS
+505 
-510 SDFLRGILY
+510 
-519 GFKLTDG
+519 
-526 SRDRNRLYSASEMLM
+526 
-541 DDLKIITNILGKK
+541 
-554 HSLVNA
+554 
-560 DERPNRLGTNPVYRL
+560 
-575 DIPDR
+575 
-580 ASYGELFKTIGGY
+580 
-593 NCYPITDIREVDE
+593 
-606 EQTLY
+606 
-611 CMEVQNDN
+611 
-619 HLFTLANGIL
+619 
-629 THNCRLRLDLR
+629 CRLRLDLR

-789 KLAMSDKKKYGSEYV
+789 KLAMADKKKYGSEYV